1 MAHSYVCVYVH
12 VVFST
17 KDRRPL
23 MPEEKTRSLWKYLA
37 GIANNYGMK
46 ALAAGGMPDHVHI
59 LLSLA
64 SEMSVAKAVNVLKSN
79 SSKWMRAQSRQFAWQ
94 EGYAAFS
101 VSTSGLS
108 KVIDYISRQPEHH
121 TGTPQET
128 RLRPG
133 VFELAEEARCQIR
146 SGVGFRIVS
155 PLRGS

>member
-23 MPEEKTRSLWKYLA
+23 IPKDKHRLVCKYLA
-37 GIANNYGMK
+37 GIAKSYGMK
-46 ALAAGGMPDHVHI
+46 ALAIGGMPDHVHI

-101 VSTSGLS
+101 SGLN
-108 KVIDYISRQPEHH
+108 KIIDCINRQPEHH
-121 TGTPQET
+121 KKRDFAQEY
-128 RLRPG
+128 LALLKKHG
-133 VFELAEEARCQIR
+133 VEYDPAWVL
-146 SGVGFRIVS
+146 G
-155 PLRGS
+155 

>member
-1 MAHSYVCVYVH
+1 MAHSYVCVHVH

-23 MPEEKTRSLWKYLA
+23 IPEEKTRLLWKYLA

-46 ALAAGGMPDHVHI
+46 ALATGGMPDHVHI

-64 SEMSVAKAVNVLKSN
+64 SEMPVAKAVNVLKSN

-108 KVIDYISRQPEHH
+108 KVTDYINRQPEHH
-121 TGTPQET
+121 KRRDFAQEY
-128 RLRPG
+128 LSLLKKHG
-133 VFELAEEARCQIR
+133 VQYDPAWVL
-146 SGVGFRIVS
+146 G
-155 PLRGS
+155 

>member
-23 MPEEKTRSLWKYLA
+23 IPEEKTRLPWKYLG
-37 GIANNYGMK
+37 GIANNYGTK

-101 VSTSGLS
+101 VSTHRDRARSPITS
-108 KVIDYISRQPEHH
+108 IVNQN
-121 TGTPQET
+121 TT
-128 RLRPG
+128 RDATSP
-133 VFELAEEARCQIR
+133 R
-146 SGVGFRIVS
+146 SI
-155 PLRGS
+155 